1 MSGWM
6 VENRHQAVRRGER
19 EEVKE
24 GGSRWEAR
32 SKGRS
37 EEGRDRERGS
47 HEEAP
52 CTRVPPV
59 RN

>member
-6 VENRHQAVRRGER
+6 VENRRQAVRRGER
-19 EEVKE
+19 EEVK
-24 GGSRWEAR
+24 
-32 SKGRS
+32 RS